1 MRIIQFS
8 DTFLPI
14 VDGVGTVVYQYAL
27 NLARKGHECYVVA
40 PQTNTGYRGGWPFEL
55 IDYIAVPLPR
65 MNSYSVGLPRL
76 DRHCRKRLKQIAADV
91 VHVHSP
97 FVAGQAGVAWAK
109 KLGVPVVGTFHS
121 KYYDDFLQIT
131 GVELAA
137 QAGVRYVVDFYEK
150 CDEVWAVTESS
161 ADTLRGYGYQGPLRV
176 MPNGADLPPPPS
188 PEAVEAVSARFG
200 LGDVP
205 VLLFVGQMNWKK
217 NIRCILDAMAQ
228 VNGAAAEFR
237 LVLAGQGPHEA
248 EIRKRAAELG
258 LSGRTVCTGHI
269 QDSETLNNLYARA
282 DLFLFPSIYDNGPLV
297 IREAAAMGTPTV
309 TIRGCSAAECIRDG
323 ENGLL
328 CAGDPADLA
337 RVVSAALADRGRL
350 RVIGERARET
360 IPIPWSSLLD
370 DVLERYRKLIRR

>member
-1 MRIIQFS
+1 MRIVQFS
-8 DTFLPI
+8 DTFLPV

-27 NLARKGHECYVVA
+27 NLVQKGHECYVVA

-55 IDYIAVPLPR
+55 IDYLGVPLPR
-65 MNSYSVGLPRL
+65 MNSYSLGFPRL
-76 DRHCRKRLKQIAADV
+76 DHHCRKRLGMVTADI

-97 FVAGQAGVAWAK
+97 FVAGQAGVAWARK
-109 KLGVPVVGTFHS
+109 RGVPVVGTFHS

-137 QAGVRYVVDFYEK
+137 EIGVRYVVNFYEK

-176 MPNGADLPPPPS
+176 MPNGGVLSPPLPPG
-188 PEAVEAVSARFG
+188 ATEAVSKRFG
-200 LGDVP
+200 LGDGP
-205 VLLFVGQMNWKK
+205 VLLYVGQMNWKK
-217 NIRCILDAMAQ
+217 NIRCILDAVAQ
-228 VNGAAAEFR
+228 IDGNFR

-248 EIRKRAAELG
+248 EIRKHAAELG
-258 LSGRTVCTGHI
+258 LTNRTVCTGHI
-269 QDSETLNNLYARA
+269 QDPEMLNALYARA
-282 DLFLFPSIYDNGPLV
+282 DLFLFPSLYDNGPLV

-328 CAGDPADLA
+328 CVGDPEDLA
-337 RVVSAALADRGRL
+337 RVVSTALADRDGL
-350 RVIGERARET
+350 RAIGERARET
-360 IPIPWSSLLD
+360 IPIPWSTLLD
-370 DVLERYRKLIRR
+370 DVLECYRKLIR

>member
-1 MRIIQFS
+1 MQFS

-27 NLARKGHECYVVA
+27 NLVQKGHECYVVA

-55 IDYIAVPLPR
+55 IDYLGVPLPH
-65 MNSYSVGLPRL
+65 MNSYSLGFPRL
-76 DRHCRKRLKQIAADV
+76 DHHCRKRLRMITADV

-109 KLGVPVVGTFHS
+109 KRGVPVVGTFHS

-131 GVELAA
+131 GVELMA

-176 MPNGADLPPPPS
+176 MPNGGDLS
-188 PEAVEAVSARFG
+188 PALSPGAAEAVSQRFG
-200 LGDVP
+200 LGGDS

-217 NIRCILDAMAQ
+217 NIRCILDAAAQ
-228 VNGAAAEFR
+228 IDGNFH

-248 EIRKRAAELG
+248 EIRKHAAELG
-258 LSGRTVCTGHI
+258 LTNRTVCTGHI
-269 QDSETLNNLYARA
+269 QDPETLNGLYARA
-282 DLFLFPSIYDNGPLV
+282 DLFLFPSLYDNGPLV

-328 CAGDPADLA
+328 CADDPADLA
-337 RVVSAALADRGRL
+337 RVVSAALADRDGL
-350 RVIGERARET
+350 RVMGERARET
-360 IPIPWSSLLD
+360 IPIPWSTLLD
-370 DVLERYRKLIRR
+370 EVLERYRRLIK